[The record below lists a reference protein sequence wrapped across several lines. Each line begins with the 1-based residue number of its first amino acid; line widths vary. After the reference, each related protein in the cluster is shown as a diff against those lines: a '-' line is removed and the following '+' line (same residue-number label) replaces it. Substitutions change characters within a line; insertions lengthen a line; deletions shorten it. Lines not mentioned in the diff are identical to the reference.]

1 MADNPPPGT
10 SPSHL
15 WAHLEAHLICAR
27 TSQAAAQGWL
37 IDGMSVTFSLADQPA
52 TGRDPDGPRRGD
64 PEGPAPTRRTR
75 PPAAL
80 DRPSPPVAGSRC
92 PDPADATAQLRR

>member
-64 PEGPAPTRRTR
+64 PEGPHQRGVLAR
-75 PPAAL
+75 PPRWI
-80 DRPSPPVAGSRC
+80 DRRLP
-92 PDPADATAQLRR
+92 